1 MEEYFK
7 VYDELKEQYPLYM
20 SLKQLVN
27 RRWRIEVYGRR
38 MAENGSDA
46 SIITAEHES
55 RGQCFIDARKL
66 LEGSRT
72 RIEDLKNNLSKIHR
86 AFMNHL

>member
-7 VYDELKEQYPLYM
+7 VYDELREQYPLYM
-20 SLKQLVN
+20 ILKQIN
-27 RRWRIEVYGRR
+27 RRWRIEVYGRK

-46 SIITAEHES
+46 VIITAEHDS

-66 LEGSRT
+66 LEGSRA
-72 RIEDLKNNLSKIHR
+72 RIEDLKNNLSEIHR

>member
-7 VYDELKEQYPLYM
+7 VYDELREQYPLYM
-20 SLKQLVN
+20 ILKQIN
-27 RRWRIEVYGRR
+27 RRWRIEVYGRK

-46 SIITAEHES
+46 VIITAEHES
-55 RGQCFIDARKL
+55 RGQAFIDAKKL
-66 LEGSRT
+66 LEGSRA
-72 RIEDLKNNLSKIHR
+72 RIEDLKNNLSEIHR

>member
-7 VYDELKEQYPLYM
+7 LYDELKEQYPLYM
-20 SLKQLVN
+20 ILKQIHK
-27 RRWRIEVYGRR
+27 RWRIEVYGRK

-46 SIITAEHES
+46 VIITAEHDS
-55 RGQCFIDARKL
+55 RGQAFIDAYKL
-66 LEGSRT
+66 LEGSRA
-72 RIEDLKNNLSKIHR
+72 RIEDLKNNLSEIHR

>member
-7 VYDELKEQYPLYM
+7 VYDELREQYPLYM
-20 SLKQLVN
+20 ILKQIN
-27 RRWRIEVYGRR
+27 RRWRIEVYGRK

-46 SIITAEHES
+46 SIITAEHDS

-66 LEGSRT
+66 LEGSRA
-72 RIEDLKNNLSKIHR
+72 RIEDLKNNLSEIHK

>member
-7 VYDELKEQYPLYM
+7 VYDELREQYPLYM
-20 SLKQLVN
+20 ILKQIN
-27 RRWRIEVYGRR
+27 RRWRIEVYGKK

-46 SIITAEHES
+46 VIITAEHDS
-55 RGQCFIDARKL
+55 RGQAFIDAHKL
-66 LEGSRT
+66 LEGSRA
-72 RIEDLKNNLSKIHR
+72 RIEDLKNNLSEIHR

>member
-7 VYDELKEQYPLYM
+7 VYDELREQYPLYM
-20 SLKQLVN
+20 ILKQIN
-27 RRWRIEVYGRR
+27 RRWRIEVYGRK

-46 SIITAEHES
+46 VIITAEHDS
-55 RGQCFIDARKL
+55 RGQAFIDARKL
-66 LEGSRT
+66 LEGSRA
-72 RIEDLKNNLSKIHR
+72 RIEDLKNNLSEIHR

>member
-7 VYDELKEQYPLYM
+7 VYDELREQYPLYM
-20 SLKQLVN
+20 ILKQIN
-27 RRWRIEVYGRR
+27 RRWRIEVYGRK

-46 SIITAEHES
+46 VIITAEHES

-66 LEGSRT
+66 LEGSRA
-72 RIEDLKNNLSKIHR
+72 RIEDLKNNLSEIHR

>member
-7 VYDELKEQYPLYM
+7 VYDELREQYPLYM
-20 SLKQLVN
+20 ILKQIN
-27 RRWRIEVYGRR
+27 RRWRIEVYGRK

-46 SIITAEHES
+46 VIITAEHDS
-55 RGQCFIDARKL
+55 RGQAFIDAHKL
-66 LEGSRT
+66 LEGSRA
-72 RIEDLKNNLSKIHR
+72 RIEDLKNNLSEIHK

>member
-7 VYDELKEQYPLYM
+7 VYDELREQYPLYM
-20 SLKQLVN
+20 ILKQIN
-27 RRWRIEVYGRR
+27 RRWRIEVYGRK

-46 SIITAEHES
+46 VIITAEHES
-55 RGQCFIDARKL
+55 RGQAFIDAHKL
-66 LEGSRT
+66 LEGSRA
-72 RIEDLKNNLSKIHR
+72 RIEDLKNNLSEIHR

>member
-7 VYDELKEQYPLYM
+7 VYDELREQYPLYM
-20 SLKQLVN
+20 ILKQIN
-27 RRWRIEVYGRR
+27 RRWRIEVYGRK

-46 SIITAEHES
+46 VIITAEHES

-66 LEGSRT
+66 LEGSRA
-72 RIEDLKNNLSKIHR
+72 RIENLKNNLSEIHR

>member
-20 SLKQLVN
+20 SLKQIHK
-27 RRWRIEVYGRR
+27 RWRIEVYGRR

-55 RGQCFIDARKL
+55 RGQCFIDGTKL

-72 RIEDLKNNLSKIHR
+72 RLEDLENNLDPIHK
-86 AFMNHL
+86 AFRNHF

>member
-7 VYDELKEQYPLYM
+7 VYDELREQYPLYM
-20 SLKQLVN
+20 ILKQIN
-27 RRWRIEVYGRR
+27 RRWRIEVYGRK

-46 SIITAEHES
+46 VIITAEHDS
-55 RGQCFIDARKL
+55 RGQAFIDATKL
-66 LEGSRT
+66 LKGSRA
-72 RIEDLKNNLSKIHR
+72 RIEDLKNNLSEIHR

>member
-7 VYDELKEQYPLYM
+7 VYDELREQYPLYM
-20 SLKQLVN
+20 ILKQIN
-27 RRWRIEVYGRR
+27 RRWRIEVYGRK

-46 SIITAEHES
+46 VIITAEHDS
-55 RGQCFIDARKL
+55 RGQAFIDAYKL
-66 LEGSRT
+66 LEGSRA
-72 RIEDLKNNLSKIHR
+72 RIEDLKNNLSEIHK

>member
-7 VYDELKEQYPLYM
+7 VYDELREQYPLYM
-20 SLKQLVN
+20 ILKQIN

-46 SIITAEHES
+46 VIITAEHES
-55 RGQCFIDARKL
+55 RGQCFIDATKL
-66 LEGSRT
+66 LEGSRA
-72 RIEDLKNNLSKIHR
+72 RIEDLKNNLSEIHK

>member
-7 VYDELKEQYPLYM
+7 VYDELREQYPLYM
-20 SLKQLVN
+20 ILKQIN
-27 RRWRIEVYGRR
+27 RRWRIEVYGRK

-46 SIITAEHES
+46 VIITAEHDS
-55 RGQCFIDARKL
+55 RGQAFIDAHKL
-66 LEGSRT
+66 LEGSRA
-72 RIEDLKNNLSKIHR
+72 RIEDLKNNLSEIHR

>member
-7 VYDELKEQYPLYM
+7 VYDELREQYPLYM
-20 SLKQLVN
+20 ILKQIN
-27 RRWRIEVYGRR
+27 RRWRIEVYGRK

-46 SIITAEHES
+46 VIITAEHDS
-55 RGQCFIDARKL
+55 RGQAFIDAHKL
-66 LEGSRT
+66 LEGSRV
-72 RIEDLKNNLSKIHR
+72 RIEDLKNNLSEIHR

>member
-7 VYDELKEQYPLYM
+7 VYDELREQYPLYM
-20 SLKQLVN
+20 IIKQIN
-27 RRWRIEVYGRR
+27 RRWRIEVYGRK

-46 SIITAEHES
+46 VIITAEHDS
-55 RGQCFIDARKL
+55 RGQAFIDARKL
-66 LEGSRT
+66 LEGSRA
-72 RIEDLKNNLSKIHR
+72 RIEDLKNNLSEIHR